1 MYDDSAA
8 APVIA
13 SLTLAGNKKTNEM
26 IWPELSIRT
35 LLGDYGEI
43 ETLVIKRQKS
53 GKGKA
58 IVEFASL
65 RAARQAIYAS
75 SRYRDPCRASTVM
88 VLGARW
94 DCSQFESA
102 STRGMW
108 EFTMAAL
115 GVDGTVHKSLITRTD
130 FETVDEMNKRR
141 RTDRAAALAR
151 MALQEETDATI

>member
-13 SLTLAGNKKTNEM
+13 SLILAGNKKTNEM

-75 SRYRDPCRASTVM
+75 SRYRAACRAGTVM